1 MPMSNETEILPNL
14 MREDPFEVVMR
25 GYNRRQVDDYVTRSR
40 NQIRDLEERLA
51 RALDEVEQ
59 ARREIAEVR
68 SQGAPARPQHE
79 EVSERMAQILALAE
93 EEAAQKRT
101 AADEEIVRA
110 RTEAEDEAKR
120 LVQEATDEADNIRS
134 SAQAQAEQT
143 VSAANTEADRLI
155 SGSKEQ
161 SERTLEEARA
171 QAENLLSDAERRAA
185 TINDGASRRLEGL
198 TATHTEA
205 IRRLTEVHDVLGNL
219 LRSDSAAEPFEQIG
233 GPTTATT
240 VDEQAPGAT
249 PAEEPVASAAT
260 TEAEDEFAALEEEP
274 APAHGPFATGG
285 AVDGTA
291 EDETDDINETRQI
304 PIVTDEAAAA
314 TESDDAGDPAD
325 GERTQVKPADDEDF
339 EESVRIIHN

>member
-1 MPMSNETEILPNL
+1 MSNETEILPNL

-59 ARREIAEVR
+59 VRREVAEMR
-68 SQGAPARPQHE
+68 TQSAPAKPQHE
-79 EVSERMAQILALAE
+79 ELSERMAQILALAE

-101 AADEEIVRA
+101 SADEEILRVRN
-110 RTEAEDEAKR
+110 EAEEEAKR

-155 SGSKEQ
+155 TGSKEQ
-161 SERTLEEARA
+161 AERTVEEARGR
-171 QAENLLSDAERRAA
+171 AEALLGDAERRAS
-185 TINDGASRRLEGL
+185 TINDGASRRLESL

-205 IRRLTEVHDVLGNL
+205 IRRLNEVHDVLGNL
-219 LRSDSAAEPFEQIG
+219 LRSDEAAGPFEEIG
-233 GPTTATT
+233 GPATATT
-240 VDEQAPGAT
+240 VEAHEAEAQEAAPVIEQDHAAPEPEHEPEPYATDETAD
-249 PAEEPVASAAT
+249 ESPVA
-260 TEAEDEFAALEEEP
+260 
-274 APAHGPFATGG
+274 
-285 AVDGTA
+285 TA
-291 EDETDDINETRQI
+291 GDETDDINETRQI
-304 PIVTDEAAAA
+304 PIVSDETDTAEP
-314 TESDDAGDPAD
+314 GAD
-325 GERTQVKPADDEDF
+325 EGRPQVKPADDEDF

>member
-1 MPMSNETEILPNL
+1 MSNETEILPNL

-59 ARREIAEVR
+59 VRREVAEIR
-68 SQGAPARPQHE
+68 NQSAPAKPQHE

-101 AADEEIVRA
+101 SADEEILRVRSDA
-110 RTEAEDEAKR
+110 GEESKR

-143 VSAANTEADRLI
+143 VSAANTEADQLI

-161 SERTLEEARA
+161 AERTVEEARGR
-171 QAENLLSDAERRAA
+171 AESLLGDAERRAS
-185 TINDGASRRLEGL
+185 TINDGASRRLESL

-205 IRRLTEVHDVLGNL
+205 VRRLNEVHDVLGNL
-219 LRSDSAAEPFEQIG
+219 LQSDESSGPFEEIGGPATATTLAAHEAGSEEAAPVAEADHAEDHVVPAAEPAPEPFI
-233 GPTTATT
+233 T
-240 VDEQAPGAT
+240 DE
-249 PAEEPVASAAT
+249 PAEDTAAGSA
-260 TEAEDEFAALEEEP
+260 DE
-274 APAHGPFATGG
+274 
-285 AVDGTA
+285 
-291 EDETDDINETRQI
+291 ETDDINETRQI
-304 PIVTDEAAAA
+304 PIVSDETGAAGTGTDEQ
-314 TESDDAGDPAD
+314 G
-325 GERTQVKPADDEDF
+325 GQVKPADDEDF
-339 EESVRIIHN
+339 EQSVRIIHN

>member
-1 MPMSNETEILPNL
+1 MSNETEILPNL

-59 ARREIAEVR
+59 ARREISEVR
-68 SQGAPARPQHE
+68 TQSAPAKPQHE

-101 AADEEIVRA
+101 AADEEILRVRN
-110 RTEAEDEAKR
+110 EAEGESKR

-155 SGSKEQ
+155 TGSKEQ
-161 SERTLEEARA
+161 AERTVEEARSR
-171 QAENLLSDAERRAA
+171 AESLLSDAERRAS
-185 TINDGASRRLEGL
+185 TINDGASRRLESL
-198 TATHTEA
+198 TATHSEA
-205 IRRLTEVHDVLGNL
+205 IRRLTEVHGVLGNL
-219 LRSDSAAEPFEQIG
+219 LQSDESAGPFDEIGGPATATTVEAHEEARQAAPVAEDEPAEDVAAPAAEPFGTDDAVE
-233 GPTTATT
+233 
-240 VDEQAPGAT
+240 DT
-249 PAEEPVASAAT
+249 PAAA
-260 TEAEDEFAALEEEP
+260 ADDEL
-274 APAHGPFATGG
+274 
-285 AVDGTA
+285 
-291 EDETDDINETRQI
+291 DDINETRQI
-304 PIVTDEAAAA
+304 PIVSDETA
-314 TESDDAGDPAD
+314 TADDEQGS
-325 GERTQVKPADDEDF
+325 QVKPADDEDF

>member
-1 MPMSNETEILPNL
+1 MSNETEILPNL

-25 GYNRRQVDDYVTRSR
+25 GYNRRQVDDYVNRSR

-68 SQGAPARPQHE
+68 SQGAPSRPQHQ

-101 AADEEIVRA
+101 AAEEEIVRG
-110 RTEAEDEAKR
+110 RTEAEEEAKR

-161 SERTLEEARA
+161 SERTLEEART
-171 QAENLLSDAERRAA
+171 QAEALLSDAERRAA

-219 LRSDSAAEPFEQIG
+219 LRSDEAAEPFDQIG
-233 GPTTATT
+233 GPTTPTT
-240 VDEQAPGAT
+240 VAEQEPGAA
-249 PAEEPVASAAT
+249 PAAEPMATAAT
-260 TEAEDEFAALEEEP
+260 AEPEDEFAALEEEP
-274 APAHGPFATGG
+274 EPAPAREPFATDG
-285 AVDGTA
+285 AVDGA
-291 EDETDDINETRQI
+291 GETGDINETRQI

-314 TESDDAGDPAD
+314 ESDDAGEPAD
-325 GERTQVKPADDEDF
+325 DGRTQVKPADDEDF

>member
-1 MPMSNETEILPNL
+1 MSNETEILPNL

-59 ARREIAEVR
+59 VRREVAELR
-68 SQGAPARPQHE
+68 NQSAPAKPQHE

-93 EEAAQKRT
+93 EEAAQKRNS
-101 AADEEIVRA
+101 ADEEILRVRN
-110 RTEAEDEAKR
+110 EAEEEAKR

-161 SERTLEEARA
+161 AERSVEEARTR
-171 QAENLLSDAERRAA
+171 AESLLGDAERRAA
-185 TINDGASRRLEGL
+185 TINDGASRRLESL
-198 TATHTEA
+198 TATHVEA
-205 IRRLTEVHDVLGNL
+205 VRRLSEVHDVLGNL
-219 LRSDSAAEPFEQIG
+219 LRSDEAAGPFEEIG
-233 GPTTATT
+233 GPATPTT
-240 VDEQAPGAT
+240 VAAHEAAAPAQAPEQEPT
-249 PAEEPVASAAT
+249 PDAQDHEPQAEVGFEAEVGLEPEPEAEEPVAVA
-260 TEAEDEFAALEEEP
+260 D
-274 APAHGPFATGG
+274 
-285 AVDGTA
+285 D
-291 EDETDDINETRQI
+291 DQTDDINETRQI
-304 PIVTDEAAAA
+304 PIVTDE
-314 TESDDAGDPAD
+314 TEAPQDTTEGRP
-325 GERTQVKPADDEDF
+325 QVKPADDEDF